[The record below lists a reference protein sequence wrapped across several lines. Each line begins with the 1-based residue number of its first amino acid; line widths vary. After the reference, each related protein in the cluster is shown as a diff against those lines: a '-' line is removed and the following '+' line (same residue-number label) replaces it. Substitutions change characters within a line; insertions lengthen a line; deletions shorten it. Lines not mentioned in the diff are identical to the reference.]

1 MKEQISKTLK
11 STILSRSFQMS
22 FRSLVRSVWLEKKNF
37 VFFKI
42 EFYLFIN
49 IVKMYEK
56 KMARTL
62 KEH

>member
-1 MKEQISKTLK
+1 
-11 STILSRSFQMS
+11 MS
-22 FRSLVRSVWLEKKNF
+22 FRSLVRSVWLEKKIF